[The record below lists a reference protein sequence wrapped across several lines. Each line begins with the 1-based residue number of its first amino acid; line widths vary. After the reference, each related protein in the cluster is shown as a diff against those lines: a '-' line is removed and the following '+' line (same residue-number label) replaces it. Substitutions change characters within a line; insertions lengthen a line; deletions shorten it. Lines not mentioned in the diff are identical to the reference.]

1 MASIHAN
8 LLDRKKALCIRK
20 EFNSHRIGLGRRT
33 VEKTTIGLNGK
44 KSNFARA
51 AHFFSTLFFG
61 HFFTV
66 QKLLRYTWSR
76 SFLPLIFTLHWW
88 PLAFLICHRR
98 YKIFMLFFQQK
109 MSSLFFF
116 FLLLKISAALVL
128 VKLRR
133 PAAYFLLLYI
143 PNLWT

>member
-1 MASIHAN
+1 MHKKRVQLPQDWFGTEN
-8 LLDRKKALCIRK
+8 GRKNNNRSKRQKKQLCTC
-20 EFNSHRIGLGRRT
+20 ST
-33 VEKTTIGLNGK
+33 
-44 KSNFARA
+44 
-51 AHFFSTLFFG
+51 FSQHTFFG